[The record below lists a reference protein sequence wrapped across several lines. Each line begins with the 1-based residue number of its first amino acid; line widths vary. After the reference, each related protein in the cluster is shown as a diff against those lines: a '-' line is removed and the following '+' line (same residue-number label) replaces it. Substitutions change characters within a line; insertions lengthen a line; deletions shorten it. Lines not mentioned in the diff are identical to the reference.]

1 MTWAS
6 CFFFSPFPRS
16 VFETQSSSS
25 PLLCFKRVGLFPSFP
40 AYRAKVDIKCRDTQF
55 DPAFSGF
62 LPKTAQDDVATMP
75 SPSPL
80 FGFRETGGPFNN
92 GSADDFI
99 IGDRV
104 WVNGTK
110 PGYIQFL
117 GETQFSSGD
126 WAGVVLDEP
135 VGKNDGSVNGVRY
148 FQCEPRR
155 GVFAR
160 PERLSRFPG
169 PGANGTNTTATLV
182 APGKTQVVTTTRV
195 SSPTG
200 STRSS
205 PRAVTM
211 HTSTTMTDCGLR
223 VGDRVIVNASSGMK
237 AGTLRFMGP
246 TEFATGQWAGVEL
259 DEPVGKNDGSV
270 AGKKYFRC
278 PARHGLFAP
287 LHKVA
292 REGGHTSTTT
302 TTTTR
307 TTRITSQPRRAGSQ
321 ESLHSSLSSAS
332 ARAGVRLGVAALTSP
347 AKKSTRPLASAMVAS
362 QNSLQVALKEKE
374 EHIEQLLKEHDL
386 ERAEVARAAVQVEE
400 VEQKMAALRAEHQ
413 RYVEETEQR
422 AASLH
427 QLLEEHEQERAQL
440 TALNSDLQR
449 KLEDLQFRLE
459 EQEILHSDNDT
470 AAKAECQKMSDLER
484 QVREYREKLE
494 AAKSE
499 SDKDHNT
506 GELIAQ
512 YKDETQK
519 LKDALASSQVRV
531 AALEAKQAED
541 QGTVSKLREELL
553 ARDETLLRLEAS
565 LEQRAKELLLLRD
578 RAFEL
583 EEGMAAAK
591 AREESQQQAV
601 EDLNAR
607 LAQVQTDYDFLSEE
621 SRIIKSE
628 AADQQ
633 RHLTSAEEQ
642 CVQLQGQKR
651 GLEEELATLRLTA
664 SGGSQQVAQLNAHL
678 QERERQVESL
688 ESQVRTLSQ
697 ECERAR
703 QEAAQQAERLQAAA
717 ERATSDHGR
726 QVAALEQR
734 LADLESKLEERTS
747 RCRTLEQTASDLRG
761 ELEQQG
767 GALADKLAAAERRAE
782 QLAAQLQQAKE
793 EALEE
798 RRLRERDRDDL
809 SAQASDRESQLA
821 SAQRELERLRAE
833 FSAHREDLARQLREN
848 QEETLAVNRMHDQ
861 MKNQLGM
868 VDDLRRLLAEAEG
881 AKSDLSA
888 RVSQLQAE
896 LASATA
902 QAIDRKADSNNEAEV
917 KALKARI
924 EELQNRQ
931 RQLGS
936 TEEELRAELERTRGR
951 AEEDKRKLGQLAKE
965 MEQLERELERSRL
978 GRSVVESLEA
988 DKRQLELKL
997 AELRASAPVSA
1008 NGKSA
1013 LAGSLGGSSGG
1024 DGDHEAVKEER
1035 DSLQMQVEFLNSI
1048 IVDMQRKNDELK
1060 SQVEILKAGP
1070 TLDDVDINLNGIKG
1084 MSAPRLF
1091 CDICDRFDVHDTAD
1105 CPVQCSIEEEMSSHS
1120 HHSVARHSSRPYC
1133 NVCEVF
1139 GHTSAE
1145 CDPSETF

>member
-1 MTWAS
+1 
-6 CFFFSPFPRS
+6 
-16 VFETQSSSS
+16 
-25 PLLCFKRVGLFPSFP
+25 
-40 AYRAKVDIKCRDTQF
+40 
-55 DPAFSGF
+55 
-62 LPKTAQDDVATMP
+62 MP

-182 APGKTQVVTTTRV
+182 APGKTQVTTTRV

-211 HTSTTMTDCGLR
+211 HTSTTLTDCGLR

-332 ARAGVRLGVAALTSP
+332 ARAG
-347 AKKSTRPLASAMVAS
+347 KSTRPLASAMVAS
-362 QNSLQVALKEKE
+362 QNSLQRLVLVVCPIKDIVNYMYSLMTHKVALKEKE

-449 KLEDLQFRLE
+449 KLEDLQFRIE
-459 EQEILHSDNDT
+459 EQEILHSDND
-470 AAKAECQKMSDLER
+470 Q
-484 QVREYREKLE
+484 
-494 AAKSE
+494 
-499 SDKDHNT
+499 DHST

-519 LKDALASSQVRV
+519 LKDALASSQARV

-565 LEQRAKELLLLRD
+565 LEQRAKELLVLRD

-633 RHLTSAEEQ
+633 RQLTSAEEQ
-642 CVQLQGQKR
+642 CAQLQGQKR

-703 QEAAQQAERLQAAA
+703 QEAAHEAERLQAAA

-734 LADLESKLEERTS
+734 LADLECKLEERMS

-782 QLAAQLQQAKE
+782 QLVAQLQQAKE

-809 SAQASDRESQLA
+809 SAQTSDRESQLA
-821 SAQRELERLRAE
+821 SAQAELERLRAE
-833 FSAHREDLARQLREN
+833 FSAHREDLAKQLREN

-924 EELQNRQ
+924 EELQN
-931 RQLGS
+931 S

-988 DKRQLELKL
+988 DKRQLESKL

-1013 LAGSLGGSSGG
+1013 LASSLGGSSGG

-1035 DSLQMQVEFLNSI
+1035 DSLQMQ
-1048 IVDMQRKNDELK
+1048 NDELK